1 MCVCVSL
8 SLFGAHSK
16 LLKFLAAELAC
27 FGELARFFCLLAYVS
42 MALAQTKLDS
52 GALKTTVQ
60 IQPETGPHQAKQ
72 LPPGPTDTAGM
83 EEIDYESLPT
93 DRLSVHLLAGAAA
106 GTFEHCA
113 MYPVDCVK
121 VIFVLA
127 LLKYQHNS
135 LTSLPSRLVC
145 HVCSFNNISYS
156 NTVMQVPAAGH
167 A

>member
-1 MCVCVSL
+1 
-8 SLFGAHSK
+8 
-16 LLKFLAAELAC
+16 
-27 FGELARFFCLLAYVS
+27 

-52 GALKTTVQ
+52 GATVQ

-121 VIFVLA
+121 VIFVL
-127 LLKYQHNS
+127 LKYQHNS